1 MKAGIYDN
9 STLNSSDEDLSVS
22 QLHFSVL
29 QRASSKAVF
38 FFFIFLFSE
47 TKSSFNGPSVLPAEA
62 SVFMSSLNTKQ
73 TKKRRQRAS
82 SVSTIKNSRVIDR
95 YRNLCHVALSLHGQL
110 TFSSAFCVV
119 VISMKNTYSA
129 FRNRR
134 NERIVDRGRLLCI
147 CYNVT
152 TNVRLIWDLSI
163 INRSFETGAQTEWS
177 HWRISIQL
185 TRILWLIRLMFW

>member
-38 FFFIFLFSE
+38 YFFIFLFSE

-82 SVSTIKNSRVIDR
+82 SVSTIKNSRVMTVIDR
-95 YRNLCHVALSLHGQL
+95 YRNVIKLCHFMVNLHSVLHSVWSWYLWKTL
-110 TFSSAFCVV
+110 TAPLETDETKGSWIVEDSCVSA
-119 VISMKNTYSA
+119 IMSPPMSGWYG
-129 FRNRR
+129 
-134 NERIVDRGRLLCI
+134 I
-147 CYNVT
+147 Y
-152 TNVRLIWDLSI
+152 
-163 INRSFETGAQTEWS
+163 Q
-177 HWRISIQL
+177 
-185 TRILWLIRLMFW
+185 

>member
-1 MKAGIYDN
+1 MTTAL
-9 STLNSSDEDLSVS
+9 STASTKIFQFHSSIFPCYKELC
-22 QLHFSVL
+22 
-29 QRASSKAVF
+29 RRRF
-38 FFFIFLFSE
+38 F
-47 TKSSFNGPSVLPAEA
+47 
-62 SVFMSSLNTKQ
+62 SSLSSSSAKQ
-73 TKKRRQRAS
+73 NQVSMGLLSYQLRRLCLWV
-82 SVSTIKNSRVIDR
+82 VSIQSRRRKGNSERLQSALLKTAVLIVQC
-95 YRNLCHVALSLHGQL
+95 YRSLPKCYEALSLHGQL

-119 VISMKNTYSA
+119 VVSMKNTYSA